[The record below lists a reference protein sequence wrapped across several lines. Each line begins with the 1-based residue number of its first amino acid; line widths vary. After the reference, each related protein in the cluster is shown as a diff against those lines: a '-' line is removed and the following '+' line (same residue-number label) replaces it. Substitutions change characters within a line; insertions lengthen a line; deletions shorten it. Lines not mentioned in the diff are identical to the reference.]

1 MAAQM
6 ALLLLQIRTH
16 SCVVVVV
23 VIVLYSLRNRSV
35 SAAAIGGKDESGLVD
50 FPRRPSVLERST
62 KLLGVLAIVG
72 LANYAKDTQYI
83 GLSGPQVV
91 KVKNCKFSCFASLF
105 TNSHFDILVK

>member
-50 FPRRPSVLERST
+50 FPRRPSVRPREIDQTLRRPRHRRA
-62 KLLGVLAIVG
+62 G
-72 LANYAKDTQYI
+72 
-83 GLSGPQVV
+83 
-91 KVKNCKFSCFASLF
+91 
-105 TNSHFDILVK
+105 